1 MARVLFV
8 ARALG
13 GGGAERQLCVLA
25 AALRRRGHHVAIAT
39 FYPGGPYADALL
51 AGTGVELIS
60 LEKRRTSE
68 IVRFFWRAARVV
80 RAQRPDVIHGYLE
93 LGNVVATVLRAA
105 APRARVAWG
114 LRNADLDLSRD
125 GPLARLVWQA
135 SRAASW
141 GADTL
146 IANSAAAAEY
156 HVRSGYPRG
165 RMHVI
170 HNGIDTEVFAPDCA
184 GRARVRAEL
193 GIPPAAP
200 VVGIVGRLDPRKGHD
215 VFIAAARRFAAHRPE
230 ARFLCVGDGEEPHR
244 SLVARWLDE
253 SGLDT
258 RLVRTG
264 FRRDMSAVYS
274 ACDIVTCASYT
285 ESFPNVLAE
294 AMASGVPCV
303 TTAVGEAPLIV
314 GGTGEVVPPRDAAA
328 MAAAWER
335 LLTRG
340 DGALAAACRARIV
353 DRFSVEQ
360 LVRRTVEV
368 LRLEP
373 AHSCESSYVGRTQ
386 PTTSSA
392 SPATG

>member
-8 ARALG
+8 ARSLA

-25 AALRRRGHHVAIAT
+25 TALRRRGHHVAVAT

-68 IVRFFWRAARVV
+68 TVRFFWRAARVV
-80 RAQRPDVIHGYLE
+80 RAQRPDVIHGYLD

-105 APRARVAWG
+105 APRARIAWG
-114 LRNADLDLSRD
+114 IRNADIDLSQAD
-125 GPLARLVWQA
+125 LLARVVWHA

-146 IANSAAAAEY
+146 IANSTAAAEY
-156 HVRSGYPRG
+156 HVRSGYPRA

-170 HNGIDTEVFAPDCA
+170 HNGIDTEVFAPDRA
-184 GRARVRAEL
+184 GGARVRAEL
-193 GIPPAAP
+193 GIAPDAP

-215 VFIAAARRFAAHRPE
+215 LFIAAAQRFAVGRPD

-244 SLVARWLDE
+244 SLVRQWLEE
-253 SGLDT
+253 SGLGD
-258 RLVRTG
+258 RLVRTA
-264 FRRDMSAVYS
+264 FRRDMPAVYG
-274 ACDIVTCASYT
+274 ACNIVTCASYT

-303 TTAVGEAPLIV
+303 TTNVGDAPLIV
-314 GGTGEVVPPRDAAA
+314 GSLGEVVPSRDAAA
-328 MAAAWER
+328 MACGWER
-335 LLTRG
+335 LLARADDT
-340 DGALAAACRARIV
+340 LAAACRAWIV
-353 DRFSVEQ
+353 ERFGIER
-360 LVRRTVEV
+360 LVARTVDV

-373 AHSCESSYVGRTQ
+373 A
-386 PTTSSA
+386 
-392 SPATG
+392 PAFRPLAIGAA

>member
-8 ARALG
+8 ARSLA

-25 AALRRRGHHVAIAT
+25 TALRRRGHHVAVAT

-105 APRARVAWG
+105 APHARVAWG
-114 LRNADLDLSRD
+114 LRNADLDVSQD
-125 GPLARLVWQA
+125 GLLARLVWQA
-135 SRAASW
+135 SRPASW
-141 GADTL
+141 GADTI

-193 GIPPAAP
+193 GITPAAP
-200 VVGIVGRLDPRKGHD
+200 VIGIVGRLDPRKGHD
-215 VFIAAARRFAAHRPE
+215 LFIAAAKRLAAYCPE
-230 ARFLCVGDGEEPHR
+230 ARFLCVGEGEEPHR
-244 SLVARWLDE
+244 SLVQRWLDQ
-253 SGLDT
+253 SGLGE
-258 RLVRTG
+258 RLVQTG
-264 FRRDMSAVYS
+264 FRRDMPAVYS

-303 TTAVGEAPLIV
+303 TTDVGDAPLIV
-314 GGTGEVVPPRDAAA
+314 GALGEVVPRRDAAA
-328 MAAAWER
+328 MAVAWKR
-335 LLTRG
+335 LLTRA

-368 LRLEP
+368 LRLDP
-373 AHSCESSYVGRTQ
+373 AHSCGSSRAGRAKA
-386 PTTSSA
+386 TTSSV